1 MMSVKHEALSSPETM
16 HLQGARFTYTAVG
29 ATQSDPLPS
38 GYAIL
43 RDGRRIGSGAER
55 FEEAARILLGWD
67 MHRNAGLRVRT
78 SSERVVT
85 GAVAVL
91 RLGLGPLSV
100 AAPVRVAYVIDEP
113 GRKGFAYGTL
123 PGHPESGEEAFVV
136 ELLKNGDVTF
146 TITAFSRPRSLLAKV
161 GGPMSRAIQ
170 SRITNRYL
178 RSV

>member
-1 MMSVKHEALSSPETM
+1 M
-16 HLQGARFTYTAVG
+16 
-29 ATQSDPLPS
+29 
-38 GYAIL
+38 
-43 RDGRRIGSGAER
+43 
-55 FEEAARILLGWD
+55 
-67 MHRNAGLRVRT
+67 
-78 SSERVVT
+78 T